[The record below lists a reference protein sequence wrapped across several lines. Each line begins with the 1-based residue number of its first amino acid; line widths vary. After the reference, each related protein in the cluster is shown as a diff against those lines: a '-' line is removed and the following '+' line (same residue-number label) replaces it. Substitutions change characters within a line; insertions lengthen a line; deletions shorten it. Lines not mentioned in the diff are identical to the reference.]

1 MTDTSLKAEAVRCPH
16 CGAPLRFDV
25 KLKML
30 CCDHCGEKTEP
41 REFNIKA
48 VSNDETAKISDGNL
62 SAFKCTACGAEMY
75 SSSVTAALTCPYCG
89 NNAVVPAQLSGLLKP
104 DFIIPFA
111 KEKRDALEA
120 YESYRK
126 RNLFKRFMQ
135 PKVFRRKL
143 GIEDVQGV
151 YVPFRLYD
159 GSAEIKASFVTYD
172 KKSEQFTEEVTGSL
186 EFERVPAD
194 ASKRIADDLMDNIE
208 PYDLSALKPFSAG
221 YLPGMLAERL
231 DEDAKEDEKR
241 AHERIKKS
249 SLSQAKKELNH
260 KNISEELSGKVELHI
275 AASHYALL
283 PVWLL
288 TTRFNDSI
296 YRFAMN
302 GQTGKFIGELPMSAK
317 KTLLLAFLAL
327 VLPIVLC
334 MAIRSDLWA
343 IGLTIGMFGALAVIL
358 GIFWIMQVKDTA
370 SIWDADYY
378 LKGEIKI
385 KTHTEKV
392 AQPL

>member
-25 KLKML
+25 KLQML
-30 CCDHCGEKTEP
+30 CCDHCGEKAEP
-41 REFNIKA
+41 GEFNIKD
-48 VSNDETAKISDGNL
+48 VSKYEAAQISDGNL
-62 SAFKCTACGAEMY
+62 SAFRCTACGAEMY

-89 NNAVVPAQLSGLLKP
+89 NNAVAPAQLSGLLKP
-104 DFIIPFA
+104 DYVIPFA
-111 KEKRDALEA
+111 KEKGDVLAA

-143 GIEDVQGV
+143 YIDDVQGI

-159 GSAEIKASFVTYD
+159 GSAEIEAGFVTYD

-186 EFERVPAD
+186 EFEKVPAD

-208 PYDLSALKPFSAG
+208 PYDLSALQPFSAG

-241 AHERIKKS
+241 ALERIKKS

-260 KNISEELSGKVELHI
+260 KRILEELSGNVQLSIK
-275 AASHYALL
+275 ASHYALL

-288 TTRFNDSI
+288 TTCFNDSV

-302 GQTGKFIGELPMSAK
+302 GQTGKFIGELPMSAR
-317 KTLLLAFLAL
+317 KTLSLAFLAL
-327 VLPIVLC
+327 ILPIVLC
-334 MAIRSDLWA
+334 MAIRSDFWA

-358 GIFWIMQVKDTA
+358 GIFWIMQVKDKA

-378 LKGEIKI
+378 LKGKIKI
-385 KTHTEKV
+385 KSHTEKRK
-392 AQPL
+392 